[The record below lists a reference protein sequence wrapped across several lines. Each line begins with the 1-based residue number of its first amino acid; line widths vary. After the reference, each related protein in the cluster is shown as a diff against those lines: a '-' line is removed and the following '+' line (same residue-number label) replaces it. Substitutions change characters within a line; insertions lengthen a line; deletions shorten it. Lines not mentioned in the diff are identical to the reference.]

1 MTIYIIFFIILAI
14 FSVRTVAYGVY
25 AFKKEGKLAGISVF
39 VLDGFNCHC
48 YLRLLR
54 LKSPPSNLYRISK
67 TSVFHKEARRFY
79 L

>member
-39 VLDGFNCHC
+39 VLALGTIFTAVVI
-48 YLRLLR
+48 LAT
-54 LKSPPSNLYRISK
+54 RI
-67 TSVFHKEARRFY
+67 
-79 L
+79 LQ

>member
-39 VLDGFNCHC
+39 VLVVGTIFTA
-48 YLRLLR
+48 YIVIAT
-54 LKSPPSNLYRISK
+54 RI
-67 TSVFHKEARRFY
+67 
-79 L
+79 LQ

>member
-39 VLDGFNCHC
+39 VLALGSIFTAGII
-48 YLRLLR
+48 LAT
-54 LKSPPSNLYRISK
+54 RI
-67 TSVFHKEARRFY
+67 
-79 L
+79 LQ